1 MKSVNFEFSEDI
13 QFLKR
18 NVRDFVQTEV
28 EAVAMQIEKE
38 NQIPEHIINMSKE
51 IGLFGLS
58 IPEEYGGL
66 GIGMVGKC
74 ALYEE
79 IGATHNGY
87 TTLIGGHTGIG
98 TVGIVE
104 MGNDDQKKKY
114 LPAMASGE
122 KIGAF
127 ALTEPSAGS
136 NATNLKT
143 TAVKKGNKYILNGL
157 KHYITNATEADIF
170 TVMAVTD
177 PEKGAKGITS
187 FIVEKNFPG
196 FKVGAIEEKMG
207 LKGSHSAELIFE
219 DCEVPVENVLGQ
231 EGQGYVNALKILAN
245 GRAGLAARNLGS
257 CQKLLDLSMKFVQER
272 EQFGVPIIEHQAVA
286 HMVAEMAVEIEALR
300 SFTYRIA
307 WMVDEGKK
315 VIKEAAML
323 KLYGSEVYNRAAVAQ
338 STIRA
343 SGVSPNSFALPALMM
358 TSAEAPSFLPH
369 AFPAVTEP
377 FSLKAGRNEASF
389 SIVVSGLGCSSSSTN
404 MLIFRSFIST
414 DTISSL
420 KVPLFM
426 ARAAFC

>member
-1 MKSVNFEFSEDI
+1 MDFNLGEEI
-13 QFLKR
+13 EFLKK

-28 EAVAMQIEKE
+28 EAVAMEIEKE
-38 NQIPEHIINMSKE
+38 NHIPDRIIEMSKE
-51 IGLFGLS
+51 MGLFGLS

-87 TTLIGGHTGIG
+87 TTLIGAHTGIG

-104 MGNDDQKKKY
+104 LGNEEQKQKY
-114 LPAMASGE
+114 LPKLASGE
-122 KIGAF
+122 SIGAF

-143 TAVKKGNKYILNGL
+143 TAVKKGDRYIINGT
-157 KHYITNATEADIF
+157 KHYITNATEADVF

-177 PEKGAKGITS
+177 ASKGAKGITS
-187 FIVEKNFPG
+187 FIVEKDFPG
-196 FKVGAIEEKMG
+196 FQVGAVEPKMG
-207 LKGSHSAELIFE
+207 LHGSHSAEIILE
-219 DCEVPVENVLGQ
+219 DCEVPVENVLGD

-257 CQKLLDLSMKFVQER
+257 CQKLLDLSMEYVQER

-307 WMVDEGKK
+307 WMVDEGQK

-323 KLYGSEVYNRAAVAQ
+323 KLYGSEVYNRVADKAVQVHGGIGYISDFPIERFFRDARITRIYEGTSEIQ
-338 STIRA
+338 KNII
-343 SGVSPNSFALPALMM
+343 SGQLRKEYS
-358 TSAEAPSFLPH
+358 
-369 AFPAVTEP
+369 
-377 FSLKAGRNEASF
+377 
-389 SIVVSGLGCSSSSTN
+389 
-404 MLIFRSFIST
+404 
-414 DTISSL
+414 
-420 KVPLFM
+420 
-426 ARAAFC
+426 